1 MNRTFFRFI
10 AVGVLNT
17 IVGLSAIYLL
27 LHLLGLSY
35 WWSTFLGNTIGACV
49 SYLLNRKFTFKSQ
62 SSVSKSVPL
71 FIIVILVSYFIA
83 YNLGAK
89 IIDFSLSNTDFISD
103 KMKTD
108 LAVLI
113 STGLYTI
120 VNYFGQ
126 KLFVFHNKR
135 ENENL
140 VDEEGI

>member
-71 FIIVILVSYFIA
+71 FIIVILASYFIA

-126 KLFVFHNKR
+126 KMFVFHNKR

>member
-71 FIIVILVSYFIA
+71 FIIVILASYFIA

-89 IIDFSLSNTDFISD
+89 LIDFSLSNTDFISD

-135 ENENL
+135 ENEKL

>member
-71 FIIVILVSYFIA
+71 FIIVILASYFIA